1 MSVTTVLYE
10 DVAPGAE
17 EAATTTATTANALS
31 DLSLVP
37 VGVEPLGAIITL
49 EHGNWGLDGNSVSYG
64 DGDIAYWS
72 NSMSGADCLF
82 SAPHILTI
90 SLSEQFSSLGITLSF
105 DSQGETFCSHVNLKW
120 YQGATLREDMDFFP
134 DSAIY
139 FCDKRVE
146 SFDRIVITMIS
157 TNLPGRYAK
166 IEHVL
171 FGIFR
176 TFGMDEIR
184 SASVV
189 NQMGGLSMTLPS
201 STFKWTLEGKSDI
214 EFMFQEKQPI
224 EVRNDGR
231 LLSIYYINKHKRKA
245 KNHYDIEC
253 QDAMG
258 VLEESTFSGKVYS
271 NFSAKQIV
279 LDILDGQFHA
289 EFDIP
294 DALMTG
300 AIYDGLS
307 KRAAL
312 QQVLFAWGA
321 HASTDGIN
329 GIRIFSLDQ
338 TAEEIPTDRTY
349 LGAES
354 EMAAIRTAV
363 SVTARA
369 FTPNASGA
377 VTIGGAK
384 YNVTES
390 IYTVVNPNVTGN
402 AKENTTEVTAPTMVS
417 PAIGQATAQ
426 RLFDYEENRLTS
438 TAKVVWDG
446 ERLGELLEVP
456 NAWGST
462 VTGTLQKMEITLSN
476 TVAAK
481 LTIRGA

>member
-1 MSVTTVLYE
+1 M
-10 DVAPGAE
+10 
-17 EAATTTATTANALS
+17 
-31 DLSLVP
+31 
-37 VGVEPLGAIITL
+37 
-49 EHGNWGLDGNSVSYG
+49 
-64 DGDIAYWS
+64 
-72 NSMSGADCLF
+72 
-82 SAPHILTI
+82 
-90 SLSEQFSSLGITLSF
+90 
-105 DSQGETFCSHVNLKW
+105 FCPHVNVKW
-120 YQGATLREDMDFFP
+120 YQSATLKANVDFYP
-134 DSAIY
+134 DATVY
-139 FCDKRVE
+139 FCDQRVE
-146 SFDRIVITMIS
+146 SYNRIVITMYS
-157 TNLPGRYAK
+157 TNLPRRYAK

-176 TFGMDEIR
+176 SFGMDEIR

-189 NQMGGLSMTLPS
+189 NQMGGLSLTLPI
-201 STFKWTLEGKSDI
+201 STFKWSLEGKSNI

-231 LLSIYYINKHKRKA
+231 LLSVYYISKHKRKA

-258 VLEESTFSGKVYS
+258 VLEESTFSGKVYL

-294 DALMTG
+294 DVLMTG
-300 AIYDGLS
+300 AIYDDLS
-307 KRAAL
+307 RRAAL

-329 GIRIFSLDQ
+329 SIRIFAPDQ
-338 TAEEIPTDRTY
+338 TAEEIPPDRTY

-377 VTIGGAK
+377 VTIGGQK

-390 IYTVVNPNVTGN
+390 VYAVVNPNVTGN
-402 AKENTTEVTAPTMVS
+402 AKENTIEVTAPTMVS
-417 PAIGQATAQ
+417 PATGQAAAQ

-438 TAKVVWDG
+438 TAKIIWDG
-446 ERLGELLEVP
+446 ERLGELLELP
-456 NAWGST
+456 SAWGDT

-481 LTIRGA
+481 LTIRGR